1 MRDGRRKQ
9 IAIAAA
15 AGATLL
21 TLALAFGFP
30 NASFPMLGALF
41 GSGTPTATAI
51 PPAGTATATPAAT
64 STPTPSPT
72 PSVTSTATVTLTPA
86 PSATASLTA
95 TPTLTPTATST
106 PAAAKLA
113 FLTAPVSGV
122 ASASANLGPLTVQ
135 MQDAAGG
142 PVTAA
147 SATTL
152 SLGSS
157 SAGTAVFATSLNG
170 TPVASLTIA
179 AGQSSASFYYGDT
192 AAGTPLLTVSLA
204 GVTPATQQE
213 TIAGGPAT
221 QTLVVLPGESLQPG
235 IGVQG
240 RALSHLPGAS
250 FAVTVYA
257 TDAFGNLDA
266 SQTQTVS
273 LTASDPAAT
282 VGAPHA
288 LAGGTATFSVSDPT
302 AGYWQLTP
310 AGGPGTQVPSHFYY
324 VSLAIST
331 VAGNGLYGSSGDG
344 GPATQAAIGAPFSI
358 VTDSAGNYYVSSV
371 ASPVV
376 RKVTPGGVI
385 TTFAGGGSG
394 CPQQTDTVGDGC
406 PATSASLAGLL
417 GLAIGGGDRLYIAD
431 QFHQRVRMVDP
442 ASGVITTVAGN
453 GSAGYSGDGGPAMQ
467 AALNYPVAVTVDSAG
482 NLYIADK
489 NNHVVR
495 AVTAATG
502 VIRTFA
508 GTGASGYSGDGGPAT
523 AAALISPA
531 GLAVS
536 TAGDVY
542 ISDLTASVVRRVSG
556 GTITTFAGTG
566 IYGFS
571 GDGGPAS
578 AAQLAS
584 PYGLSFDGAGGL
596 FIADSNNNRI
606 RRVAPGGTILT
617 VAGSGATAFSGDG
630 GPATDAGV
638 SQPFQAAVL
647 PTRAMVFSDY
657 NHNRVRGVG
666 GWTAPQTL
674 PTPTATPTPTPCA
687 SCPTSTPT
695 PTATATSTPPPG
707 PTNTAVPT
715 ATNSATSTATAMPTP
730 LPTNTP
736 VPTPTPTAS
745 ATPCGGA
752 CPTTTPTPLPTA
764 TNTPPPT
771 ATSTPVPTATSTPVP
786 TATST
791 PTATATSTPV
801 PTATSTPT
809 PTPCAGPCP
818 TATSTPTA
826 TATNT
831 AVPTATNTPVPTPT
845 ATSTAVP
852 TATNTSVPT
861 PTATSTPV
869 PTATSTP
876 TPTPCA
882 GPCPTATPTPTA
894 TSTATPTATLSP
906 TPTATPPP
914 APALTNAAS
923 GGTTTTVQGTLAAAP
938 TTTYTVSLYSNTA
951 CSPSGAVPLGS
962 VSATTDAAGN
972 AKFVQLL
979 NAFVAA
985 GQSVLATAAS
995 TGPPSAFSACATVVT
1010 RACTDDSDC
1019 DGYTDAQEIA
1029 LGTNPFGYCEI
1040 MRADVNGNG
1049 IVNILD
1055 LATVASA
1062 YGQAVPPAPAR
1073 YDQNFDG
1080 RINIL
1085 DLAKVASVYGKTV
1098 SQCP

>member
-1 MRDGRRKQ
+1 MRDRRRKQ
-9 IAIAAA
+9 IAVAAA
-15 AGATLL
+15 AVATLL

-30 NASFPMLGALF
+30 NASFPILGAIF
-41 GSGTPTATAI
+41 GSGTPTATAV
-51 PPAGTATATPAAT
+51 PPPGTATPTPVATT
-64 STPTPSPT
+64 TPTPSAT
-72 PSVTSTATVTLTPA
+72 PSATSTATATLTPA
-86 PSATASLTA
+86 PSATAAVTA
-95 TPTLTPTATST
+95 TPTL
-106 PAAAKLA
+106 AAAKLA

-147 SATTL
+147 AATTL
-152 SLGSS
+152 SLGSN
-157 SAGTAVFATSLNG
+157 SAGTAVFATSPNG
-170 TPVASLTIA
+170 TPTASLTIA

-213 TIAGGPAT
+213 TITGGAAT

-235 IGVQG
+235 VGVQG
-240 RALSHLPGAS
+240 RALSHLPGSS
-250 FAVTVYA
+250 FSVSVYA

-273 LTASDPAAT
+273 LTASDAAAT

-331 VAGNGLYGSSGDG
+331 VAGNGLYGNTGDG

-385 TTFAGGGSG
+385 TTFAGGGAG

-453 GSAGYSGDGGPAMQ
+453 GSVGYTGDGGPATQ
-467 AALNYPVAVTVDSAG
+467 ATLNYPVAVTVDGAG

-495 AVTAATG
+495 AVNAATG

-542 ISDLTASVVRRVSG
+542 IADLTASVVRRVSG
-556 GTITTFAGTG
+556 GIITTFAGTG

-617 VAGSGATAFSGDG
+617 AAGSGTTAFSGDG
-630 GPATDAGV
+630 GPANDAGV

-647 PTRAMVFSDY
+647 PSGMMVFSDY
-657 NHNRVRGVG
+657 NHNRVRAVG
-666 GWTAPQTL
+666 GWTAPAAL

-695 PTATATSTPPPG
+695 PTAT
-707 PTNTAVPT
+707 NTAVPI
-715 ATNSATSTATAMPTP
+715 ATSTASSTAT
-730 LPTNTP
+730 
-736 VPTPTPTAS
+736 
-745 ATPCGGA
+745 ATPCAGA

-771 ATSTPVPTATSTPVP
+771 ATSTPVPTATSTP
-786 TATST
+786 
-791 PTATATSTPV
+791 
-801 PTATSTPT
+801 
-809 PTPCAGPCP
+809 
-818 TATSTPTA
+818 TA

-831 AVPTATNTPVPTPT
+831 A
-845 ATSTAVP
+845 
-852 TATNTSVPT
+852 
-861 PTATSTPV
+861 V

-882 GPCPTATPTPTA
+882 GPCPTATPTPSATATSTPVATATNTAVPPPTA
-894 TSTATPTATLSP
+894 TSTAVATATSTPVPPPTATSTPVATATSTPVPPP
-906 TPTATPPP
+906 TATSTAVPTATSTPTPTPCAGPCPTATPPP
-914 APALTNAAS
+914 APVLANAAS

-938 TTTYTVSLYSNTA
+938 STTYTVSLYSNTA
-951 CSPSGAVPLGS
+951 CSPSGAVLLGS
-962 VSATTDAAGN
+962 VSAATDAAGN
-972 AKFVQLL
+972 ANFVQLL
-979 NAFVAA
+979 NAFVPA
-985 GQSVLATAAS
+985 GQFVMGTAAS
-995 TGPPSAFSACATVVT
+995 TGPPSGFSACATVVT

-1029 LGTNPFGYCEI
+1029 LGTNPFSYCQI
-1040 MRADVNGNG
+1040 MRADVNGDG
-1049 IVNILD
+1049 VVNIFD
-1055 LATVASA
+1055 LSTVAGV
-1062 YGQAVPPAPAR
+1062 YGQTVPPAPPR
-1073 YDQNFDG
+1073 DDQGPPPFDG
-1080 RINIL
+1080 VINIF
-1085 DLAKVASVYGKTV
+1085 DLSKIASAYGKTV